1 MTGESFFRSV
11 HRSFLSHQIDPI
23 HPNTAANP
31 LTAASPA
38 ASPVPTPLPGASL
51 TTRTSPQAAAAV
63 VGKLSPLANSVLQIV
78 GAGPVT
84 YCVAV
89 VVVVTVY
96 AGPINPVA
104 VVPDSIALQISNPLQ
119 TISMNQD
126 NKGRYRG
133 SLLTRPP
140 SSSSSTR
147 HPHSRIRH
155 HRLTITN
162 RIIRTTADMVFWTSI
177 SAVGVCATAVV
188 WPADALTVYVCVLGA
203 YSCAVLEE
211 DGGGPAVV

>member
-1 MTGESFFRSV
+1 M
-11 HRSFLSHQIDPI
+11 
-23 HPNTAANP
+23 
-31 LTAASPA
+31 
-38 ASPVPTPLPGASL
+38 PTPRPGAWF

-119 TISMNQD
+119 TISKRNPMNQD

-133 SLLTRPP
+133 SSLTRPP
-140 SSSSSTR
+140 CSSSSTR

-162 RIIRTTADMVFWTSI
+162 RIIRTTADMIFWTSI
-177 SAVGVCATAVV
+177 SAVGASATAVV
-188 WPADALTVYVCVLGA
+188 WPADALAVYVCVLGA

>member
-1 MTGESFFRSV
+1 MPSIT
-11 HRSFLSHQIDPI
+11 
-23 HPNTAANP
+23 
-31 LTAASPA
+31 
-38 ASPVPTPLPGASL
+38 LPGASL

-63 VGKLSPLANSVLQIV
+63 VGRLSPLANSVLQIV
-78 GAGPVT
+78 GAEPVT

-104 VVPDSIALQISNPLQ
+104 VVPDSTPY
-119 TISMNQD
+119 NQHTFFPVIII
-126 NKGRYRG
+126 GREK
-133 SLLTRPP
+133 SLTRPP

-162 RIIRTTADMVFWTSI
+162 RIIRTTTDMIFWTSI
-177 SAVGVCATAVV
+177 SAVGASATAVV
-188 WPADALTVYVCVLGA
+188 WSADALAVYVCVLGA
-203 YSCAVLEE
+203 YACAVLEE